1 MECLA
6 STTAVIE
13 CSKLHD
19 GLQPKAGIDSSTCAL
34 QQLWLLMS
42 IWRTID
48 NCHQATRTKTGVSRK
63 TSSDEQQTVWVEGG
77 IRLSRHE

>member
-13 CSKLHD
+13 CSKLHV
-19 GLQPKAGIDSSTCAL
+19 GLQPKAGIDSFTCAL

-48 NCHQATRTKTGVSRK
+48 KCHQATVPRQASLARQV
-63 TSSDEQQTVWVEGG
+63 SDEQQTVWAEGG
-77 IRLSRHE
+77 IRLSKHE